1 MFPNSL
7 IVAYSLIFGRPW
19 QYDVDAKHLVRDNLY
34 KIRKNDMNYTFIP
47 LNGESN
53 PKASKVEGKA
63 FITIISSK
71 LEMQIE
77 ARETR

>member
-1 MFPNSL
+1 
-7 IVAYSLIFGRPW
+7 
-19 QYDVDAKHLVRDNLY
+19 
-34 KIRKNDMNYTFIP
+34 MNYTFIP

-63 FITIISSK
+63 FITIISSE

-77 ARETR
+77 AQETR